1 MCLPVTLELI
11 KHAALI
17 VELIVMASVVHEI
30 PLTFKTAFVV
40 KKKEKKRKFPFVVD
54 APALWSA
61 ILQVSFKV
69 GFFFVCFF
77 SSCSSNTHFD

>member
-30 PLTFKTAFVV
+30 
-40 KKKEKKRKFPFVVD
+40 R
-54 APALWSA
+54 
-61 ILQVSFKV
+61 
-69 GFFFVCFF
+69 
-77 SSCSSNTHFD
+77 